1 MALELQRSRA
11 FMSQL
16 LQDVRLSLRRMRRE
30 AAFTLVIITTLA
42 LAIGATT
49 AVFSAVYQVLLRPLP
64 YQAPEQLVTL
74 YQSTPQ
80 RERLGVSLKS
90 LQAWRERAFSFQG
103 LEGLSIR
110 DITLAAD
117 GELERVRAGR
127 ATAGLFSLLGVRPLL
142 GQDFRADLDG
152 TGLILSHALWQRR
165 FGGRPDV
172 VGQTVMVDE
181 QLHTVVGVLPPGFRF
196 APDVEAWKPLAL
208 SAEESAGGVWLRVVG
223 RLRDGVSAE
232 QARTELSSLGAALVR
247 EPDFAEEPSGVRLL
261 PLHAQ
266 VVEGSQ
272 ERLWLLAG
280 VVGLVLLVACANVA
294 NLLLARAS
302 AREREVSVRAALGAG
317 RGRLVRQFLVESGML
332 ALVGGAAGLVLAM
345 WGVDLLRAL
354 MPPQFVGAEGLHLEP
369 HLLAI
374 ALVLSVL
381 TSLLFGLI
389 PALRVS
395 RADARGALGGLRGG
409 AGATRREGGRVVLVV
424 AQVALALI
432 PLVGAGLMLRTLHA
446 LSAVPLGFNPQGV
459 TVVDL
464 SLPSTKY
471 RDEAAQ
477 RALFSTLLE
486 RVRELPGVTSAG
498 MSSTVPLWG
507 RNGLAPVLLPGEPE
521 STADTRELVMFRT
534 TSDGYFDTLGI
545 PLKDGRAIETWDGP
559 GTAPVVVVNET
570 FARRYFPG
578 RSAVGQRVRLMLD
591 GETFR
596 EIVGVVGDVQH
607 DSLEAPPAPEA
618 FVPMG
623 QLWGLHML
631 LTVRAT
637 QDSAALAP
645 VLREQLRAVAP
656 ELPSASVRSLASVVD
671 ASLGHTKVLSSLL
684 VALAVLGLV
693 LAGVGLYGV
702 LSYSVSQRTRELGIR
717 IALGATGQQLVWRV
731 VGQGLRMAAAGVAL
745 GLCGAAV
752 LARGLSSV
760 LYGVSAFD
768 VVTFAAVPALLAG
781 VALLASWLPARR
793 VTRVPPHE
801 ALRSDG

>member
-1 MALELQRSRA
+1 
-11 FMSQL
+11 MSQL
-16 LQDVRLSLRRMRRE
+16 LQDVRLALRRMRRE

-64 YQAPEQLVTL
+64 YRAPEQLVTL

-80 RERLGVSLKS
+80 RERLGVSLQS
-90 LQAWRERAFSFQG
+90 LQAWRERAFAFQG

-110 DITLAAD
+110 DITLAGD

-142 GQDFRADLDG
+142 GQDFRADRDAN
-152 TGLILSHALWQRR
+152 GLLLSHALWQRR

-172 VGQTVMVDE
+172 VGQTLMVDD
-181 QLHTVVGVLPPGFRF
+181 QLHTVVGVLPAGFRF
-196 APDVEAWKPLAL
+196 APDVEAWKPLVLA
-208 SAEESAGGVWLRVVG
+208 ADESAGGVWLRVVG
-223 RLRDGVSAE
+223 RLREGVSAE
-232 QARTELSSLGAALVR
+232 QARTEMTALGAALMR
-247 EPDFAEEPSGVRLL
+247 EPGFTEEPAGVRLV
-261 PLHAQ
+261 PLHTQ

-280 VVGLVLLVACANVA
+280 VVALVLLVACANVA

-345 WGVDLLRAL
+345 WGMDLLRAL
-354 MPPQFVGAEGLHLEP
+354 MPPQFVDAEALRLQP
-369 HLLAI
+369 HVLGI
-374 ALVLSVL
+374 ALVLSVV
-381 TSLLFGLI
+381 TSLIFGLV

-395 RADARGALGGLRGG
+395 RADARGGLRGG
-409 AGATRREGGRVVLVV
+409 AGATRGEGGRVVLVV

-432 PLVGAGLMLRTLHA
+432 PLVGAGLMLRTVHA
-446 LSAVPLGFNPQGV
+446 LSSVPLGFKPEGV

-464 SLPSTKY
+464 SLPSAKY
-471 RDEAAQ
+471 RDEAVQ
-477 RALFSTLLE
+477 RALFSSVLE
-486 RVRELPGVTSAG
+486 RVRALPGVTSAG

-507 RNGLAPVLLPGEPE
+507 RNGLAPVLLPGEPA
-521 STADTRELVMFRT
+521 SQADSRELVHFRT
-534 TSDGYFDTLGI
+534 ASDGYFHTLGI
-545 PLKDGRAIETWDGP
+545 PLKEGRTIEAWDGP

-578 RSAVGQRVRLMLD
+578 RSAVGQRVQLVLD
-591 GETFR
+591 GEAFR

-607 DSLEAPPAPEA
+607 NSLDAPPVSEA

-631 LTVRAT
+631 LTVRAS
-637 QDSAALAP
+637 QDAVTLAP

-656 ELPSASVRSLASVVD
+656 ELPRAPVRSLESVVD
-671 ASLGHTKVLSSLL
+671 ASLGHTKVLGSLL

-717 IALGATGQQLVWRV
+717 MALGATGQHLVWRV
-731 VGQGLRMAAAGVAL
+731 VGQGLRMAVAGVL
-745 GLCGAAV
+745 MGLVGAAV
-752 LARGLSSV
+752 LARSLSSV

-768 VVTFAAVPALLAG
+768 VVTFAAVPVLLAA
-781 VALLASWLPARR
+781 VAVLASWLPARR

-801 ALRSDG
+801 ALRSDD